1 VGVLFI
7 LISAVWLIIALIGV
21 AMCRLAGLSD
31 DSHVE
36 ALAEWIA
43 TNCIVEDRAL
53 PVDSATRRVTTDAR
67 FRAYRATG

>member
-1 VGVLFI
+1 M
-7 LISAVWLIIALIGV
+7 ISAGWLIIAFVGL
-21 AMCRLAGLSD
+21 AMCRLAALSD

-53 PVDSATRRVTTDAR
+53 PADSATRRLTTDAQ